1 MASLTAFLNEPGEWE
16 YFLSHHQ
23 DASKDIALDTFHSM
37 KDLGKSCW
45 LDVRM
50 EERDEAAMK
59 EGIKNSKIILVIMS
73 PMYFTRPFCVK
84 ELEWAVEYE
93 KPIQV
98 IIDVQLKGEIGNI
111 IGRCPADKAYLKG
124 IGNIN
129 FTEVFRGNPTFW
141 KASIDLILKAK
152 SKILNK
158 DGTVTVSNA
167 NKKAT
172 PQKST
177 ADLKNLLE
185 KIMT

>member
-1 MASLTAFLNEPGEWE
+1 MASLEAFLNEPGEWE

-37 KDLGKSCW
+37 KELGKSCW
-45 LDVRM
+45 LDVKM
-50 EERDEAAMK
+50 DDRDEAAMK

-84 ELEWAVEYE
+84 ELEWAVEYG

-98 IIDVQLKGEIGNI
+98 IIDVQYKNEIGNI
-111 IGRCPADKAYLKG
+111 IGRCPADKSYLKG
-124 IGNIN
+124 IGKIN

-152 SKILNK
+152 PKVLTTE
-158 DGTVTVSNA
+158 GTVTVSNH
-167 NKKAT
+167 NIT
-172 PQKST
+172 
-177 ADLKNLLE
+177 DHNL
-185 KIMT
+185 